1 MSHPEHNP
9 SIEDSPSRVTPHQP
23 VHSKKAA
30 SVGNA
35 PCVASD
41 KAAAA
46 AAGFKGGRHRSLRNV
61 EGERRDLAAE
71 KDMTKP
77 LVSCRDDVDDGLRRQ
92 EGTTSLLRVVQRSP
106 ARTCLVF
113 TSVLIFVVVALVTL
127 SIALFIRNASKRSE
141 DSGHQLEM
149 RETSST
155 QAALCGKEACRRMG
169 SLLKDSLDV
178 RRDPCEDFHEYVC
191 GSWPTKHPG
200 RSVAQVLASAFRN
213 NVTRRAKDVRIP
225 YALETTKQTAVQKA
239 ARHLV
244 ACDDIVAEEDDQS
257 AYVGEVLA
265 EGVLAWPDGGV
276 DGNTSSDVLDSMIY
290 MSQVVKI
297 PVLLEVT
304 LMSGSKQRVVI
315 RRPKN
320 AASVLAASSWR
331 INNMTSRKYEEYFR
345 AVYGA
350 LSQRKNTSDFRERAS
365 KMSRLETALMS
376 SVSPSLSTHHSK
388 GKDGAVFT
396 DLMRIQSLSPSIS
409 KKRWLKAFR
418 SSLNISDK
426 NSVLVVIHDRRYFRA
441 VFALHKKLGEDDFAE
456 LYGWLCA
463 QVLVPFTS
471 RRIIAKAAIPDSQD
485 AVLETHRERC
495 FADSDRVFHYALEYP
510 YLSDVVT
517 AGVRDDVGKLM
528 QRMGRSFVNVLSR
541 AKSAALRDKCTSDA
555 LEKSASAYTGLF
567 RRTVPEYFDD
577 LYESYPDMTLSAVTN
592 WISTAPYVSAL
603 NGSYVQ
609 GNFGDAVGE
618 RHGGAWRTD
627 MEASYLDVPWYA
639 VDAPSAIKI
648 AGIGSRI
655 VVRLFSEL
663 ILRQKTCE
671 KAVFT
676 EIEAAWRCM
685 ASAMNEQLL
694 DYGAIKKDV
703 VSVMIT
709 RSILWDAFRGRTG
722 YRMNGTVL
730 EDYPDLPES
739 ALFFV
744 FGCLW
749 SCGEDIDVA
758 KTLCNLPLRHDVN
771 FAETFSC
778 VPGSPMRP
786 EVQCPHAFSASPM
799 D

>member
-1 MSHPEHNP
+1 
-9 SIEDSPSRVTPHQP
+9 
-23 VHSKKAA
+23 
-30 SVGNA
+30 
-35 PCVASD
+35 
-41 KAAAA
+41 
-46 AAGFKGGRHRSLRNV
+46 
-61 EGERRDLAAE
+61 
-71 KDMTKP
+71 
-77 LVSCRDDVDDGLRRQ
+77 
-92 EGTTSLLRVVQRSP
+92 
-106 ARTCLVF
+106 
-113 TSVLIFVVVALVTL
+113 
-127 SIALFIRNASKRSE
+127 
-141 DSGHQLEM
+141 M

-257 AYVGEVLA
+257 AYGEVLA

-320 AASVLAASSWR
+320 AA
-331 INNMTSRKYEEYFR
+331 
-345 AVYGA
+345 
-350 LSQRKNTSDFRERAS
+350 
-365 KMSRLETALMS
+365 
-376 SVSPSLSTHHSK
+376 
-388 GKDGAVFT
+388 
-396 DLMRIQSLSPSIS
+396 
-409 KKRWLKAFR
+409 
-418 SSLNISDK
+418 
-426 NSVLVVIHDRRYFRA
+426 
-441 VFALHKKLGEDDFAE
+441 
-456 LYGWLCA
+456 
-463 QVLVPFTS
+463 
-471 RRIIAKAAIPDSQD
+471 
-485 AVLETHRERC
+485 ERC

-603 NGSYVQ
+603 NGSYVRQ
-609 GNFGDAVGE
+609 LRRRSGRATWRSLEDG
-618 RHGGAWRTD
+618 HGG
-627 MEASYLDVPWYA
+627 
-639 VDAPSAIKI
+639 
-648 AGIGSRI
+648 
-655 VVRLFSEL
+655 
-663 ILRQKTCE
+663 
-671 KAVFT
+671 
-676 EIEAAWRCM
+676 
-685 ASAMNEQLL
+685 
-694 DYGAIKKDV
+694 
-703 VSVMIT
+703 
-709 RSILWDAFRGRTG
+709 
-722 YRMNGTVL
+722 
-730 EDYPDLPES
+730 
-739 ALFFV
+739 
-744 FGCLW
+744 
-749 SCGEDIDVA
+749 
-758 KTLCNLPLRHDVN
+758 
-771 FAETFSC
+771 
-778 VPGSPMRP
+778 
-786 EVQCPHAFSASPM
+786 
-799 D
+799 